1 VGSGVFVRNLSVR
14 DFRNHERI
22 EVELQSGV
30 TVFEGPVGSG
40 KTNLLEAL
48 YVACLG
54 RSFRTSNDRE
64 LIRFDAPVARVTVVV
79 VDGGLEHR
87 LEVVIQ
93 RSSAKVIRVDGA
105 RLERPAEPDAR
116 PLVCVF
122 APDRLE
128 LVKGAAGVRRAH
140 LDEVVAALWPARRR
154 TRRSYTRA
162 LAQRNSLLARVRAGN
177 ASLSSLGGWTTE
189 LAQHGVQLMADRRQA
204 VELLSPRFAELGLE
218 LGLEGFPALVYRPR
232 SAATASE
239 ELEHELEWKL
249 ESDLDRGFTTHGPHR
264 DDLSLDLDGRSLRRF
279 GSQGQQ
285 RLGLLALLIA
295 ERDVLASTR
304 TATPLLLLDDVLSEL
319 DGRRRERLLDLLD
332 REGQTLLTTADPV
345 AVGSKAGFARVQVTG
360 DGPRSTRPAQ
370 EEGAMTRAELQAK
383 VQPKAGSKAAA
394 A

>member
-1 VGSGVFVRNLSVR
+1 VFVRNLSVR
-14 DFRNHERI
+14 DFRNHERV
-22 EVELQSGV
+22 EVELQPGV

-40 KTNLLEAL
+40 KTNLLEAV

-64 LIRFDAPVARVTVVV
+64 LIRFDAPVARATVVV
-79 VDGGLEHR
+79 VDGGLEHQ

-105 RLERPAEPDAR
+105 RLERPTESDAR
-116 PLVCVF
+116 PRVCVF

-154 TRRSYTRA
+154 TRRSYARA

-204 VELLSPRFAELGLE
+204 VELLSPRFADLGLE

-239 ELEHELEWKL
+239 ELEHELELKL

-285 RLGLLALLIA
+285 RLALLALLIA

-345 AVGSKAGFARVQVTG
+345 AVGSRAGFARVQVTG
-360 DGPRSTRPAQ
+360 DGPRSATAGR
-370 EEGAMTRAELQAK
+370 EEGAMTRAAVL
-383 VQPKAGSKAAA
+383 PKAGPKAAA

>member
-1 VGSGVFVRNLSVR
+1 VFVRNLSVR
-14 DFRNHERI
+14 DFRNHERV
-22 EVELQSGV
+22 EVELQPGV

-40 KTNLLEAL
+40 KTNLLEAV

-64 LIRFDAPVARVTVVV
+64 LIRFDAPVARATVVV

-105 RLERPAEPDAR
+105 RLERPTESDAR

-140 LDEVVAALWPARRR
+140 LDEVVSALWPSRRR
-154 TRRSYTRA
+154 TRHSYARA

-189 LAQHGVQLMADRRQA
+189 LAQHGVQLMADRREA

-218 LGLEGFPALVYRPR
+218 LGLEGFPALAYRPR

-239 ELEHELEWKL
+239 ELEYELELKL

-285 RLGLLALLIA
+285 RLALLALLIA

-319 DGRRRERLLDLLD
+319 DGRRREGLLDLLD
-332 REGQTLLTTADPV
+332 REGQTLLTTADPD
-345 AVGSKAGFARVQVTG
+345 AVGSRAGFARVQVTG
-360 DGPRSTRPAQ
+360 DGPRGARPGQ
-370 EEGAMTRAELQAK
+370 EEGAMARAQLQAK
-383 VQPKAGSKAAA
+383 VRPKVRPKAAA